1 MSVSNISASASS
13 RQMRGPAEPKKRKLN
28 VQLTEGE
35 KAEKRWLQL
44 LDKGTNLIWLDTS
57 GSKKED
63 YFANGTLRC
72 KLCPCEFKAYPSSG
86 NVRTHTLG
94 ENHRLKAERQIRVN
108 QTQLLAFFPSRKL
121 SRRDDEEVLKPSL
134 MIKFGRF

>member
-1 MSVSNISASASS
+1 MEHTENELLDDGNHPNNIAEEEMSVSNISASASS

-63 YFANGTLRC
+63 YFANGTLRSTMQ
-72 KLCPCEFKAYPSSG
+72 A
-86 NVRTHTLG
+86 
-94 ENHRLKAERQIRVN
+94 
-108 QTQLLAFFPSRKL
+108 L
-121 SRRDDEEVLKPSL
+121 SL
-134 MIKFGRF
+134 